1 MRSVCV
7 CVCVCLV
14 DAVLIMSPSDTT
26 ALNGRQVLLRCT
38 TDRSG
43 SSPPIYWIRNPRVGA
58 VVVEKCAVKPGFI
71 SQYSVNSN
79 ETGRCDLV
87 IKAATPGLAEQ
98 YRCTDVSSY
107 AAAQLTVIGEGGF
120 C

>member
-1 MRSVCV
+1 MRSL
-7 CVCVCLV
+7 CVCLV
-14 DAVLIMSPSDTT
+14 DAVLTMSPSDTT
-26 ALNGRQVLLRCT
+26 ALNGRQVVLRCT

-43 SSPPIYWIRNPRVGA
+43 SPPPIYWIRNPDVGA
-58 VVVEKCAVKPGFI
+58 AGVVEKCAVQPGFT

-79 ETGRCDLV
+79 ETGRCDLI

-98 YRCTDVSSY
+98 YRCFDTLGD
-107 AAAQLTVIGEGGF
+107 AANAQLTVIGEGGF